1 MEKALTTTPPMSE
14 WGLGLPDGP
23 VWIAG
28 PCSAETEDQVLATAR
43 GLAATGIHMF
53 RAGIWKPRT
62 RPGCFEGVGSDG
74 LPWLKK
80 VKAETGL
87 PIAIEVANVKHVYEA
102 MRAGIDVVWIGA
114 RTTVNPFAV
123 QEVADALK
131 GVDIPVMVKNPVSP
145 DLELWM
151 GAMERLAAVGIKK
164 IAALHRGF
172 KGAQKSAVRN
182 EPMWQVPIELRR
194 RLPNLPIICDPSHI
208 TGRRDLI
215 AEVSQQAMDLDF
227 DGLMIESHCKPEEAW
242 SDASQQMTPAALGK
256 ILADIIIRE
265 PEAKDE
271 DFKLQVSQLRT
282 QLDQLDNDLINLLS
296 DRMAIVEKIG
306 LLKKKSNVTVLQA
319 SRWDETLKHVRRHGE
334 EHGFDEAFVDTLFK
348 TIHQESINR
357 QEKILKK

>member
-1 MEKALTTTPPMSE
+1 MEEALTKTPAMSE

-28 PCSAETEDQVLATAR
+28 PCSAETEKQVLNTAR
-43 GLAATGIHMF
+43 GLATTGIHMF

-62 RPGCFEGVGSDG
+62 RPGCFEGVGLKG
-74 LPWLKK
+74 LPWLQK

-87 PIAIEVANVKHVYEA
+87 PIAIEVANMKHVCEA
-102 MRAGIDVVWIGA
+102 MRAGVDVVWIGA

-172 KGAQKSAVRN
+172 KGAQKSALRN

-215 AEVSQQAMDLDF
+215 SEVSQQAMDLDF
-227 DGLMIESHCKPEEAW
+227 DGLMIESHCNPEEAW
-242 SDASQQMTPAALGK
+242 SDASQQLTPKALEK

-296 DRMAIVEKIG
+296 DRMEIVGKIG
-306 LLKKKSNVTVLQA
+306 LLKKKSNVTVLQT

-334 EHGFDEAFVDTLFK
+334 EHGFDEAFVDSLFK

-357 QEKILKK
+357 QEKVLRR